1 MRKTLILVFM
11 IFLFLT
17 NIIYAQNKT
26 ALVIGNGSYKHFSP
40 LSSPKNEASDMKNA
54 LTRLGFDVILLLD
67 GTQDSIL
74 DAVSDFE
81 YKLKNRGGIAFFHY
95 GGHGVQVEGSN
106 YIIPVDAD
114 IPDERRV
121 KSRAV
126 DIDEIISA
134 MDASGSKTNIVILD
148 ACRDNPLPGASRSGT
163 RGLAVTGHQPP
174 DSIIVYSADAGT
186 TAEDGLFTPTL
197 LKYLENPGMEF
208 TDILRKVRRD
218 VRKKSGGRQRT
229 GDYNQLES
237 EIYLAG
243 RTGSSSSSSNSYASA
258 SSKKPSL
265 SVESA
270 KYGSVKLMVKEAG
283 TLYLDGVNMG
293 KIAANRSA
301 TLNNIETGS
310 HAIEIRYA
318 GNTERKTVTVYENRT
333 ASLSFSYEK
342 PRSVTP
348 TSSNN
353 TGKNMVFVEGGTFQ
367 MGSNSGAS
375 HEKPVHSVTV
385 SSFYIGKYE
394 VTQSEYS
401 TVTGKDPSF
410 LKGDSLP
417 VEMVSFYDAVEYCNE
432 LSRREGLSTAYN
444 INKSRQ
450 DSNNKAEYD
459 RLKWTITVNWN
470 ADGYRLPTEAEWEYA
485 ARGGK
490 MSRGYKYSGSNNSG
504 DVAWNRD
511 NSGGKKHPVGQKSAN
526 ELGIYDM
533 SGNIC
538 EMCWDWYGKTYYS
551 SSSQRDPRGPASGEN
566 RVVRGGGTGY
576 DIFSRSA
583 SRGYCSPSGFGDGI
597 GFRLVRS
604 AVQ

>member
-1 MRKTLILVFM
+1 MKKTLILIFM

-26 ALVIGNGSYKHFSP
+26 ALVIGNGSYKHFSL

-54 LTRLGFDVILLLD
+54 LKRLGFDVILLLD

-197 LKYLENPGMEF
+197 LKYIENPGMEF

-243 RTGSSSSSSNSYASA
+243 RTGSRSSSNSYASA

-283 TLYLDGVNMG
+283 DLYLDGVSMG
-293 KIAANRSA
+293 KITANRSA

-333 ASLSFSYEK
+333 ASLSFSYKK
-342 PRSVTP
+342 PPAVPSA
-348 TSSNN
+348 SSKSA
-353 TGKNMVFVEGGTFQ
+353 GRNMVFVEGGTFQ
-367 MGSNSGAS
+367 MGSNEGESD
-375 HEKPVHSVTV
+375 EKPVHSVTV

-394 VTQSEYS
+394 VTQDEYRS
-401 TVTGKDPSF
+401 ITGKNPSHF
-410 LKGDSLP
+410 KGESLP
-417 VEMVSFYDAVEYCNE
+417 VENVSWYDAVEYCNT
-432 LSRREGLSTAYN
+432 LSRREGLSPAYN
-444 INKSRQ
+444 INKSRK
-450 DSNNKAEYD
+450 DSNNKD
-459 RLKWTITVNWN
+459 KSDKLKWTVTVNWKAN
-470 ADGYRLPTEAEWEYA
+470 GYRIPTEAEWEYA

-490 MSRGYKYSGSNNSG
+490 RSKGYKFAGG
-504 DVAWNRD
+504 DNGWNLD
-511 NSGGKKHPVGQKSAN
+511 NSGYKTHPVGKRSAN
-526 ELGIYDM
+526 EIGLYDM
-533 SGNIC
+533 SGNIW
-538 EMCWDWYGKTYYS
+538 EWCWDWYGSYS
-551 SSSQRDPRGPASGEN
+551 SSSQRDPKGPDSGSYRVKRGGSWFVPAS
-566 RVVRGGGTGY
+566 
-576 DIFSRSA
+576 SCQSA
-583 SRGYCSPSGFGDGI
+583 SRNFHHVYFRHYSY
-597 GFRLVRS
+597 GFRVLRP

>member
-1 MRKTLILVFM
+1 MKKTLILVFM
-11 IFLFLT
+11 IFLFLA

-40 LSSPKNEASDMKNA
+40 LSSPKNEASAMKNA

-208 TDILRKVRRD
+208 TDILRKVRKD

-243 RTGSSSSSSNSYASA
+243 RTGSRSSSNSYASA

-270 KYGSVKLMVKEAG
+270 KYGSVKLSVKEAG
-283 TLYLDGVNMG
+283 DLYLDGINMG

-318 GNTERKTVTVYENRT
+318 GKTERKTVTVYENRT
-333 ASLSFSYEK
+333 ASLFFSYKK
-342 PRSVTP
+342 PPVVNASV
-348 TSSNN
+348 SN
-353 TGKNMVFVEGGTFQ
+353 KSAKIDMVFVEGGTFQ
-367 MGSNSGAS
+367 MGSNSGDDD
-375 HEKPVHSVTV
+375 EKPVHTVTV
-385 SSFYIGKYE
+385 SSFYMGKYE
-394 VTQSEYS
+394 VTQSQYS
-401 TVTGKDPSF
+401 SVTGKSSSAF
-410 LKGDSLP
+410 KGDILP
-417 VEMVSFYDAVEYCNE
+417 SKLVIWYKAVEFCNA
-432 LSRREGLSTAYN
+432 LSRKEGLSPAYSL
-444 INKSRQ
+444 NKSRK
-450 DSNNKAEYD
+450 DSNNKNKFD
-459 RLKWTITVNWN
+459 KVRWSVTVNWN
-470 ADGYRLPTEAEWEYA
+470 ANGYRLPTEAEWEYA

-490 MSRGYKYSGSNNSG
+490 MSRGYKYSGSNNPG
-504 DVAWNRD
+504 DVAWNID
-511 NSGGKKHPVGQKSAN
+511 NSGRKMHPVGQKSAN

-533 SGNIC
+533 SGNVS
-538 EMCWDWYGKTYYS
+538 EWCWDWYGSYS
-551 SSSQRDPRGPASGEN
+551 SSSQRDPRGPASGSG
-566 RVVRGGGTGY
+566 RVVRGGNFGSY
-576 DIFSRSA
+576 ASYCRSA
-583 SRGYCSPSGFGDGI
+583 DRVDNYPFSGTSFR
-597 GFRLVRS
+597 GFRVLRP